1 MGQED
6 ENKGGVQEGDRLQE
20 NEQVEKG
27 NEDALPQDGEF
38 GVPNFVIRRVM
49 ISKAIDDPSQRENL
63 FHTKCLIKEN
73 ICSLVI
79 NSRSCANVASATMVN
94 LLKLPI
100 TKHATP
106 YKIQWLNECGELKV
120 TRQVVIRFKIGNYH
134 NEILCDVIPMQAC
147 HIFLGRPW

>member
-1 MGQED
+1 
-6 ENKGGVQEGDRLQE
+6 
-20 NEQVEKG
+20 
-27 NEDALPQDGEF
+27 
-38 GVPNFVIRRVM
+38 M

-79 NSRSCANVASATMVN
+79 DSGSCANIDSATMVN
-94 LLKLPI
+94 FLKLTT

-106 YKIQWLNECGELKV
+106 YKLQWLNECGELKV

-134 NEILCDVIPMQAC
+134 DEILCDVIPMQAC
-147 HIFLGRPW
+147 HILLGRPYDRSTKHDRRTTRYSLELNGRKFTLHPLLPSQVMRYIKE